1 MHPVVIQLN
10 QIGKRYRIGPRQE
23 RYRTLRDTLAEVA
36 VSPFRK
42 IRKSKRSAQEFIW
55 ALRNV
60 SLEVN
65 RGEVLGII
73 GPNGAGKS
81 TLLKLLSRITKPT
94 EGTAEIHGRVASMLE
109 VGVGF
114 HPELTGR
121 ENIYLNGAILGM
133 KKSQIDS
140 KFDKI
145 VSFAEV
151 ERFIDTPTKHY
162 SSGMYMRLAFAVAA
176 HLEPDILL
184 VDEVLAVGDVAF
196 QKKCLGKLDDVTKQ
210 GRTVLFVS
218 HNMVAIQSLC
228 NRVVWLNEGGIVED
242 GRPGHVISNYLKTNS
257 STRTEQAWSDIAK
270 APGNDTVRIRRIRL
284 RPEGGTPLDSITVD
298 TALVMEFEY
307 WNLKSDA
314 HLHLSLHVYN
324 EHGVLAFNT
333 GPANERVWHGRPF
346 PAGLFRSVCRV
357 PAQLLNNG
365 THRVRLLVIQNQ
377 GFVCFQLN
385 DALIFDVRDT
395 ERQGWLGEWPGA
407 VRPNL
412 EWTTEFLESIP
423 PIHVTRM

>member
-1 MHPVVIQLN
+1 MQPVVIRLQDL
-10 QIGKRYRIGPRQE
+10 GKRYRIGPRQE
-23 RYRTLRDTLAEVA
+23 RYRTLRDTLAQIA
-36 VSPFRK
+36 TRPLSSIQDR
-42 IRKSKRSAQEFIW
+42 IQSSHDFIW
-55 ALRNV
+55 ALRHV
-60 SLEVN
+60 SFEVK

-73 GPNGAGKS
+73 GSNGAGKS

-94 EGTAEIHGRVASMLE
+94 EGAAEIHGRVASMLE

-140 KFDKI
+140 KFQQI

-162 SSGMYMRLAFAVAA
+162 SSGMYMRLAFSVAA

-196 QKKCLGKLDDVTKQ
+196 QKKCLGKLDDITKR

-228 NRVVWLNEGGIVED
+228 SRVIWLNQGRVVEEGK
-242 GRPGHVISNYLKTNS
+242 PGQVISNYLKTNS
-257 STRTEQAWSDIAK
+257 STKTEQVWKDIEQ

-284 RPEGGTPLDSITVD
+284 RPEDGTPSDAITVD
-298 TALVMEFEY
+298 TALLMEFEY
-307 WNLKSDA
+307 WNLKSGA
-314 HLHLSLHVYN
+314 QLHLSLHIFN

-346 PAGLFRSVCRV
+346 PTGLFRSVCRV

-365 THRVRLLVIQNQ
+365 THRVHLLVVQNQ
-377 GFVCFQLN
+377 GFVCFQIN

-395 ERQGWLGEWPGA
+395 QRQGWLGEWPGA

-412 EWTTEFLESIP
+412 DWTTEFLESIP
-423 PIHVTRM
+423 PVHVTFF